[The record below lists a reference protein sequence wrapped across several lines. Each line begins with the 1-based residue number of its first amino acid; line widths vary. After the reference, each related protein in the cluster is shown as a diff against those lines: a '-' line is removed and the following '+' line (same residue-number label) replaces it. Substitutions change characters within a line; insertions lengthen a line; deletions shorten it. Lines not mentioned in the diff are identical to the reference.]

1 MGGALDWLVGAA
13 ANGQALIPRPEV
25 AAVRLAAEL
34 LIALSFLAISI
45 GSSWFLRRRPDLFR
59 QYRLLAWLWNLFIL
73 TSGLTVLLGALSRLY
88 PLHGVA
94 AAVAAVA
101 AVISFATMVAMWPI
115 LPRLTSIPSPRQL
128 AASNGKLRQEVAA
141 HETTLR
147 ELEATRR
154 ALEVRVE
161 ERTHQAELLD
171 SKYREVAEDLRT
183 ALQRYDI
190 ALRGSHVTVF
200 TQDRD
205 LRYTSISNPAFGYEV
220 DDIVGRTDDELSPT
234 ESWPEFAALKHDVL
248 ATGQP
253 KDGEISIQRRGAMR
267 WYDAHI
273 EPLPAASGEVIGLAG
288 AMVDITERKRGEAHL
303 RLLMRE
309 LTHRSKNLLA
319 VIQAMARQTARHA
332 GTTDQFLAQFGAR
345 LQALATS
352 HDLLVRESWHGA
364 SLSDLT
370 RLQVGHYL
378 DRRESPIS
386 VDGPP
391 VQLTPEAAQSLGLAL
406 HELVNNAAKYGAL
419 SVPEGRVAISWRRLM
434 EPARNGVEIS
444 WAERDGPSVL
454 GRTHLGFGTLVVEHN
469 LPRALDADVDLEFAP
484 AGLRCRITIPE
495 AHLLDQQ

>member
-1 MGGALDWLVGAA
+1 MGGAFDWLIGVAA
-13 ANGQALIPRPEV
+13 DGQALIPRPDI
-25 AAVRLAAEL
+25 AAMRLAAEF
-34 LIALSFLAISI
+34 LIASSFLAISI
-45 GSSWFLRRRPDLFR
+45 GSAWFLRRRPDLFR
-59 QYRLLAWLWNLFIL
+59 EFRLLAWLWNLFVL
-73 TSGLTVLLGALSRLY
+73 TIGLTLLLGALTTWY
-88 PLHGVA
+88 PLHGLA
-94 AAVAAVA
+94 AAVTAVAAV
-101 AVISFATMVAMWPI
+101 VSFATVVAMWPI
-115 LPRLTSIPSPRQL
+115 LPRLATIPSPRQL
-128 AASNGKLRQEVAA
+128 AATNDKLRQEVAA
-141 HETTLR
+141 HEMTLR
-147 ELEATRR
+147 ELETTRR

-161 ERTHQAELLD
+161 ERTHQAEVLD

-200 TQDRD
+200 TKDRD
-205 LRYTSISNPAFGYEV
+205 LRYTSISNPLFGYEV
-220 DDIVGRTDDELSPT
+220 DDIVGRTDDELLPA
-234 ESWPEFAALKHDVL
+234 ESWPAFAALERDVL

-253 KDGEISIQRRGAMR
+253 KDREIRIQHRGALR

-273 EPLPAASGEVIGLAG
+273 EPLPAANGEIGLAG
-288 AMVDITERKRGEAHL
+288 ALVDVTERKRGEAHL

-332 GTTDQFLAQFGAR
+332 GTTDRFLTQFAAR

-370 RLQVGHYL
+370 RLQLGHYL

-391 VQLTPEAAQSLGLAL
+391 VHLTPEAAQSLGLAL

-444 WAERDGPSVL
+444 WAERDGPSVH
-454 GRTHLGFGTLVVEHN
+454 GRSHLGFGTLVVEHN
-469 LPRALDADVDLEFAP
+469 LPRAIDADVDLDFAP
-484 AGLRCRITIPE
+484 AGLRCRITIPA
-495 AHLLDQQ
+495 AHLLEQR